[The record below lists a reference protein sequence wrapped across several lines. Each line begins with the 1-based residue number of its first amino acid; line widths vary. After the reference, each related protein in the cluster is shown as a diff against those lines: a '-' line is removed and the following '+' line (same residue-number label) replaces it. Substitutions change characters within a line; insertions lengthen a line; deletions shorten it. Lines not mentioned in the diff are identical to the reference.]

1 MTSKITLPLIILSI
15 SAAIASLLIL
25 QKEPPRTVD
34 SERPTMLVDVVRARS
49 GSTQVVINAQGTVVP
64 RTQTTMVS
72 EVAGLITEVS
82 PAFVAGGFFSKG
94 DLLVRIDDRNYRA
107 EVKRAEASVA
117 AAQTKID
124 QETGLAEFAKT
135 DWERAR
141 KLLNSSKAASDLALR
156 KPQVLEAYAQL
167 EFAKADLE
175 KRQGDLDRTQIRA
188 PYDGLVREKLADIGQ
203 FVNAGSPIAA
213 TFAIDVAEIRLPLP
227 DKELPFLELDNV
239 VFEAGEGPK
248 VNVSAVIGGQ
258 VNFWDGRIVR
268 TEGVFDEK
276 SRVLY
281 VVAQIGD
288 PYNRLNSRWTQPLRM
303 GTFVKARIAGSDL
316 DDVVRLPRS
325 VLRGNSR
332 VWTVTDENTL
342 KPVEVSIVRS
352 DEKYVF
358 IGSGLLDGQLICTTL
373 LDSPLPGTP
382 VRYELPAISGL
393 GVSSSND

>member
-213 TFAIDVAEIRLPLP
+213 TFAVDVAEIRLPLP
-227 DKELPFLELDNV
+227 DKELPFLELENV

-373 LDSPLPGTP
+373 LDNPLPGTP

>member
-1 MTSKITLPLIILSI
+1 
-15 SAAIASLLIL
+15 
-25 QKEPPRTVD
+25 
-34 SERPTMLVDVVRARS
+34 
-49 GSTQVVINAQGTVVP
+49 
-64 RTQTTMVS
+64 MVS

-358 IGSGLLDGQLICTTL
+358 IASGLLDGQLICTTL
-373 LDSPLPGTP
+373 LDNPLPGTP

>member
-49 GSTQVVINAQGTVVP
+49 GSTQVFINAQGTVVP

-373 LDSPLPGTP
+373 LDNPLPGTP
-382 VRYELPAISGL
+382 VRYEIPAISGL
-393 GVSSSND
+393 GMSSSND

>member
-49 GSTQVVINAQGTVVP
+49 GSTQVFINAQGTVVP

-358 IGSGLLDGQLICTTL
+358 IASGLLDGQLICTTL
-373 LDSPLPGTP
+373 LDNPLPGTP

>member
-213 TFAIDVAEIRLPLP
+213 TFAVDVAEIRLPLP

-373 LDSPLPGTP
+373 LDNPLPGTP
-382 VRYELPAISGL
+382 VRYELPAISEL

>member
-1 MTSKITLPLIILSI
+1 
-15 SAAIASLLIL
+15 
-25 QKEPPRTVD
+25 
-34 SERPTMLVDVVRARS
+34 
-49 GSTQVVINAQGTVVP
+49 
-64 RTQTTMVS
+64 
-72 EVAGLITEVS
+72 
-82 PAFVAGGFFSKG
+82 
-94 DLLVRIDDRNYRA
+94 
-107 EVKRAEASVA
+107 
-117 AAQTKID
+117 
-124 QETGLAEFAKT
+124 
-135 DWERAR
+135 
-141 KLLNSSKAASDLALR
+141 
-156 KPQVLEAYAQL
+156 
-167 EFAKADLE
+167 
-175 KRQGDLDRTQIRA
+175 
-188 PYDGLVREKLADIGQ
+188 
-203 FVNAGSPIAA
+203 
-213 TFAIDVAEIRLPLP
+213 
-227 DKELPFLELDNV
+227 
-239 VFEAGEGPK
+239 

-358 IGSGLLDGQLICTTL
+358 IGSGLLDDQLICTTL
-373 LDSPLPGTP
+373 LDNPLPGTP